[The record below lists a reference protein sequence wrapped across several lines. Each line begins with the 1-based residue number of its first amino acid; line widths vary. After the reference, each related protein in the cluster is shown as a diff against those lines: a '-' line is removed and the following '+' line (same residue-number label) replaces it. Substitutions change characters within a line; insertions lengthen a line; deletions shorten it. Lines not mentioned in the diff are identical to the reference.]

1 MGFKVTIR
9 RNGAVCGEAHYKSEA
24 VAAGIADKATKANP
38 DVAAAVTRC
47 NGAGCGCGVK
57 ANRRRRRNPDA
68 IPMGDVK
75 AALLAG
81 GDGPLTDAAR
91 APALRGVPFFTIIQA
106 ARELGRDG
114 KVAFDGVSIRHLPPP
129 RSLREQMEANER
141 EAEALHLS
149 LYGRPMPAYTAK
161 QRRADERGMARM
173 RRARNPLESIT
184 SSPRGQTVA
193 SRIRSAL
200 GSIPQLTVSKVSV
213 SGMPGYEVAYVEVDY
228 GAKGTF
234 DRMSLPT
241 KVEQALGVASHDVSL
256 ENDYGDGSYAF
267 SIATEALKNPRRR
280 RAARRRNGTT
290 SANIAASR
298 SLVHT
303 AGLLRNGGARPTFA
317 AVQKRIFNE
326 FAAEGWTMS
335 SPTLKV
341 PHATSPDGKCRA
353 WFKAQSIY
361 FSRGGGKHE
370 LNTAHSA
377 TQNFD
382 LRDVRPGAFVAWFE
396 KNACAPYVHRTNG
409 VRRRVARARV
419 RRNSGSM
426 TEAQAST
433 LIRQLGG
440 MGKLTAMIGASGFGR
455 GTTDGHPSL
464 TFKFKGSK
472 KANVVTI
479 ILDPSDTYTV
489 RFMRMAGPSKFYA
502 VTPTGEASG
511 VYADQ
516 LRAVFERH
524 TGLYL
529 SL

>member
-24 VAAGIADKATKANP
+24 VAAGIADKATKTNP
-38 DVAAAVTRC
+38 DVSAAVTRC
-47 NGAGCGCGVK
+47 NGAGCGCGMK
-57 ANRRRRRNPDA
+57 ANRRRNPAARRA
-68 IPMGDVK
+68 TVSMADVK
-75 AALLAG
+75 AAVLAG
-81 GDGPLTDAAR
+81 ADGGYLTDVAR
-91 APALRGVPFFTIIQA
+91 APALRGVHFGRIQA
-106 ARELGRDG
+106 AAEALAKAG
-114 KVAFDGVSIRHLPPP
+114 KVSFDGVTITRK
-129 RSLREQMEANER
+129 N
-141 EAEALHLS
+141 
-149 LYGRPMPAYTAK
+149 T
-161 QRRADERGMARM
+161 RR
-173 RRARNPLESIT
+173 RNPMESIT

-200 GSIPQLTVSKVSV
+200 GSIPQLTVTKVSV

-280 RAARRRNGTT
+280 RVARRRNGTT